1 MIVTPLSVVVTSPA
15 TVSSQLPPLAAAMST
30 MTEPGFIA
38 ATSAAVSSTGEV
50 RPGMFAVVMTMS
62 AAADCS
68 A

>member
-1 MIVTPLSVVVTSPA
+1 MMVTPLSVTITSPG

-30 MTEPGFIA
+30 MTLPGRMA
-38 ATSAAVSSTGEV
+38 RTSSAVSRRGDW